1 MALSFE
7 TCTFPQKWKRAK
19 VIPVPKKPKP
29 TVDDLRPI
37 SLLPI
42 VSKIVERT
50 ALDSIKHELIAMYG
64 TNQFGFRPQYGT
76 IHAHIKIHDYI
87 TRVLD
92 FKPVKAVVI
101 ISYDMRKAFDGIC
114 HEHLIASLKKGNLP
128 SKFLL

>member
-1 MALSFE
+1 MKSAGSDELPPRLLRGAAFELAEPLTHLMALSFE

-92 FKPVKAVVI
+92 L
-101 ISYDMRKAFDGIC
+101 S
-114 HEHLIASLKKGNLP
+114 LIHI
-128 SKFLL
+128 